1 MAVTSIGGKILDRL
15 QEHYE
20 SRNRHLGMREANR
33 EILSVS
39 LLAARLANAAYAKTH
54 DELVEKLNSKSFK
67 DVPGGFKVLHFQ
79 NQRYPACKDSKI
91 HPQWFLAEAALPRS
105 AAEDA
110 SKDDS
115 KEGSKALILVF
126 RGTQSTND
134 FIRNACISSEEQHGG
149 CFHRGFL
156 QGVRDDSEL
165 HDQLRQAIRQGCDHL
180 YVFGHSLGGAL
191 AMTLVSANLLPAEY
205 TGPVTVVGLGAP
217 PVRVSGSLL
226 VGNDERKT
234 PARFIVV
241 VNDRDVVPRL
251 LGSRLPASAAAMHA
265 ATISSP
271 TTRALINDYVALTET
286 MEQYSHPSGTEI
298 LLLKD
303 GTSKSVP
310 SSEHASVLHWREAL
324 SPRMLDD
331 HLTASYIREL
341 EIAATLAEVLEEHN
355 LEFV

>member
-205 TGPVTVVGLGAP
+205 TGPVTVVGLYHVYLA
-217 PVRVSGSLL
+217 
-226 VGNDERKT
+226 
-234 PARFIVV
+234 
-241 VNDRDVVPRL
+241 
-251 LGSRLPASAAAMHA
+251 SRLPASAAAMHA